1 MVQKVDRQEL
11 QSRFLEA
18 IKGSNY
24 RYLEGLNPFHI
35 LLNGVEYWI
44 YIKNLTSAHF
54 TNSDVWRAQ
63 LPLREDFD
71 PIKKSDIDFIL
82 LGYDGDN
89 DVYATWNP
97 IWVKQRLNSTD
108 NVSLYSRLTLQKE
121 ARNRRQLRRMDLGN
135 DGEVIVFP
143 RVLTKQFFLDINNY
157 FVNAGDYVAMGSKR
171 RPEANESFRVFNNI
185 SNVEDFAK
193 HLVNEGLSSI
203 TIGSYCHVIRSL
215 IADGQISRNR
225 KIFLQYDSLED
236 YRQAIPLFLAVPD
249 IFAKNEKWHN
259 LISAALR
266 AYISFLSNYQE
277 VNNEETQDTTLNNTL
292 SNNTTN
298 ENEIPIQDILFDR
311 FISLDTVNEFEKAL
325 FNNKDYIRSTVKRY
339 SRAIRYLIKQ
349 GLIEK
354 YKVVFNNNTSYKFYV
369 QSSTV
374 FFRIPEIRD
383 MNEERHHDYSAAMRQ
398 YIAFL
403 ANDDANESIRPTTE
417 RPERKEYTILETS
430 HSVEDNPIDWEAEFT
445 DENGKLTKIANPELL
460 EKLRPELDIEYAN
473 LATAFNIVED
483 FYGDRFANMEFAD
496 WGKLFKQIN
505 WSNPQA
511 PIRTHTSNDN
521 QGRKSKS
528 AILKVETPA
537 GKVLDY
543 SNVSTTYCEV
553 IQEIGPEEVSILEI
567 KHAGVNIVSKELDS
581 KYSQYQRPIGGGWYV
596 MTNSS
601 TQTKY
606 QDLITICQEY
616 GLDYK
621 IQIVSLLPTT
631 SVIIPQANSNGGE
644 RMKIRVKF
652 PNGRTIQPNKV
663 FETLIEVVK
672 YAGPDRVRMLNIS
685 VGGDNMILKNPSP
698 TYISACKPVGNGW
711 LCNTYT
717 STPTKCSQ
725 IKLISEE
732 LGLNLEVELV

>member
-71 PIKKSDIDFIL
+71 PIKKTDIDFIL

-143 RVLTKQFFLDINNY
+143 RELTKQFFLDINNY
-157 FVNAGDYVAMGSKR
+157 FVNSGDYVAMGSKR

-185 SNVEDFAK
+185 SNIEDFAK

-417 RPERKEYTILETS
+417 RPERKEYTIPETS

-553 IQEIGPEEVSILEI
+553 IKEIGPEEVSILEI

-631 SVIIPQANSNGGE
+631 SVIIPQASSNGGE

-663 FETLIEVVK
+663 FEALIEVVK

-725 IKLISEE
+725 IKLISDE